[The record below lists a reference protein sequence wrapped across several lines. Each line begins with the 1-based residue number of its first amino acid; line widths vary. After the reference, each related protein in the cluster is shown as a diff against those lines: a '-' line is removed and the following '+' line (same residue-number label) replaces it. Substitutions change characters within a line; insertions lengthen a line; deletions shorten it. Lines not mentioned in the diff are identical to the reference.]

1 MNFFGTVSARL
12 THLFSELGCNSSSLQ
27 RNQEKQ
33 PQKPPAYPPVG
44 TPCCVPSALSTAQR
58 ALGPREV
65 TSTLPRRSGAR
76 SQRCPP
82 RLRPPLRWARSSPED
97 PRPAR
102 PARPRGDARPKPAG
116 GSPQHPGFFG
126 PPVAAEPLGAGGGHS
141 LGTPGSP
148 SRPRGPAP
156 RSGSGPAE
164 GSPAGPGGQREAG
177 PGRGAG
183 GRSPGPVGGAAPR
196 GHGALRAAAATCP
209 RRPLGL
215 GTARP
220 DGASGFSPGSGGA
233 RSAGRL
239 PSRSLRTSSGSMV
252 PATSSPPGPAPPPPP
267 ASLRGRDPARQE
279 AGAGTPRGGPR
290 VPGGP
295 ASTCPEPAP
304 RLPRAS
310 PDPPALGAEGPGCSA
325 AKLPPPRIP
334 PGKGATSALSRGAAV
349 RLSASRPEEQR
360 GCAR

>member
-102 PARPRGDARPKPAG
+102 SARPRGDARPKPAG

-148 SRPRGPAP
+148 SRPPRARPALGLRARRGLPRRARRAARGRPGARGGRPQPRPRRRGGPAGARGSTGSSCHLPPPPSGARHGEARRGFGLLP
-156 RSGSGPAE
+156 RQRRGEERRAVTFQEPPDLLREHGPRHLLSPGAGPAAAARVPPGQGPSAAGSGGGDTPRGAAGTGRPREHLPRACPGPPRTRRRWGRRARAARQRSFPLPA
-164 GSPAGPGGQREAG
+164 SR
-177 PGRGAG
+177 PGRGL
-183 GRSPGPVGGAAPR
+183 
-196 GHGALRAAAATCP
+196 H
-209 RRPLGL
+209 RP
-215 GTARP
+215 
-220 DGASGFSPGSGGA
+220 
-233 RSAGRL
+233 
-239 PSRSLRTSSGSMV
+239 
-252 PATSSPPGPAPPPPP
+252 
-267 ASLRGRDPARQE
+267 
-279 AGAGTPRGGPR
+279 
-290 VPGGP
+290 
-295 ASTCPEPAP
+295 
-304 RLPRAS
+304 
-310 PDPPALGAEGPGCSA
+310 
-325 AKLPPPRIP
+325 
-334 PGKGATSALSRGAAV
+334 
-349 RLSASRPEEQR
+349 
-360 GCAR
+360 